1 MNINSKYKVDAT
13 FSMSSMTDIVFLLLI
28 FFMLTSSFI
37 TPSGLP
43 VNLPTSKSSAIV
55 MQKVSVTITKELG
68 YYVDDQLIF
77 KDQLEGILRNSF
89 NGEEGSVVLHCDKTV
104 PVEDLVYVASIAT
117 MLEAKV
123 SIATKPN
130 L

>member
-1 MNINSKYKVDAT
+1 MNINSKYKIDAT

-55 MQKVSVTITKELG
+55 MQKVSVTISKELN
-68 YYVDDQLIF
+68 YYVDDLPIS
-77 KDQLEGILRNSF
+77 KNQLEGILRNSL
-89 NGEEGSVVLHCDKTV
+89 NGERGVVVLHCDKTV
-104 PVEDLVYVASIAT
+104 PVEDLVFVASIAT

>member
-1 MNINSKYKVDAT
+1 
-13 FSMSSMTDIVFLLLI
+13 
-28 FFMLTSSFI
+28 
-37 TPSGLP
+37 
-43 VNLPTSKSSAIV
+43 
-55 MQKVSVTITKELG
+55 MQKVSVTISKELN
-68 YYVDDQLIF
+68 YYVDDQPIS
-77 KDQLEGILRNSF
+77 KNQLEGILRNSL
-89 NGEEGSVVLHCDKTV
+89 NGERGAVVLHCDKTV